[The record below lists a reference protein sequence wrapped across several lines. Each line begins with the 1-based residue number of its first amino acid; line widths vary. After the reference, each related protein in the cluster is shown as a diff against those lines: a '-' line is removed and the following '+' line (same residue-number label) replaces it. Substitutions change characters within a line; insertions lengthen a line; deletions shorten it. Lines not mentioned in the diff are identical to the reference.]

1 MVQGAISKGTDIVG
15 LTCDSRLVEPG
26 FLFAALAGA
35 RADGRAFIP
44 EAMRRGAAAVLAPP
58 GTRIETREPPV
69 PLLVDDNPRR
79 RFALM
84 AARFFA
90 SQPRTVA
97 AVTGTNGK
105 TSVVSFLRQLW
116 TRLGRRAASVGTL
129 GITAPGG
136 TRGVSPRQR
145 YAGDAPAAPGL
156 DMAGSLT
163 TPDPVELHR
172 ILADLAG
179 RGVECLAMEASS
191 HGLAQY
197 RLDGVRVA
205 AGAFTNLSRD
215 HLDYHGSMES
225 YLEAKTR
232 LFSDIMGAGGVA
244 VVNADAPYG
253 EAVRAAC
260 AARGQR
266 IITYGARGEDIRLE
280 DAAPLPEGQRLRLTV
295 MGRAHTVSLPLVGAF
310 QAENALCALG
320 LALACGEDEARAV
333 AALESLDGAPG
344 RVQRIA
350 GHPGGAAVFVDYAHT
365 PDALASVLEALRPHA
380 RGRLFVVFGCGGDRD
395 PGKRPQMGRTACAL
409 ADVVIVTDD
418 NPRSEDA
425 ARIRRQILAACEG
438 ARDIADRRQAIA
450 AAVAELRPGDLLV
463 VAGKGHEQGQIVGDE
478 VRPFDDAEV
487 LRAAIGELGR

>member
-1 MVQGAISKGTDIVG
+1 MAQRAISKDTDIVG

-44 EAMRRGAAAVLAPP
+44 EAMARGAAAVLAPP

-69 PLLVDDNPRR
+69 SLLVDDNPRR

-105 TSVVSFLRQLW
+105 TSVVSFLRQVW
-116 TRLGRRAASVGTL
+116 IRLGRRAASVGTL
-129 GITAPGG
+129 GVTAP
-136 TRGVSPRQR
+136 
-145 YAGDAPAAPGL
+145 DL
-156 DMAGSLT
+156 DMAGNLT

-172 ILADLAG
+172 VLADLAG

-205 AGAFTNLSRD
+205 AGAFTNLTRD

-232 LFSDIMGAGGVA
+232 LFSDIMDAGGVA
-244 VVNADAPYG
+244 VVNADGPYG

-295 MGRAHTVSLPLVGAF
+295 MGRAHTVTLPLVGAF

-333 AALESLDGAPG
+333 AALEALDGVPG

-350 GHPGGAAVFVDYAHT
+350 GHPGGATVFVDYAHT
-365 PDALASVLEALRPHA
+365 PDALASVLKALRPHA

-395 PGKRPQMGRTACAL
+395 PGKRPEMGRTACAL

-418 NPRSEDA
+418 NPRGEDA
-425 ARIRRQILAACEG
+425 ARIRRHILAACEG
-438 ARDIADRRQAIA
+438 ARDIADRRQAIG
-450 AAVAELRPGDLLV
+450 AAVAELRPGDVLV

-478 VRPFDDAEV
+478 VRPFDDADV
-487 LRAAIGELGR
+487 LSAAIGELGR

>member
-1 MVQGAISKGTDIVG
+1 MAQRAISKDTDIVG

-105 TSVVSFLRQLW
+105 TSVVSFLRQVW
-116 TRLGRRAASVGTL
+116 TRLGRQAAGVGTL
-129 GITAPGG
+129 GI
-136 TRGVSPRQR
+136 
-145 YAGDAPAAPGL
+145 AAPGL
-156 DMAGSLT
+156 EVAGSLT

-191 HGLAQY
+191 HGLAQH

-320 LALACGEDEARAV
+320 LALACGEDAERAV
-333 AALESLDGAPG
+333 AALEDLDGAPG